1 MTTTRNRPIHREG
14 NWQMMPKLNNS
25 ILEPATIRVAAI
37 AGVGEWRR
45 CALGI
50 LLGVTTTGLTGC
62 TILGGLQKKIQHCDC
77 VDDFMISHR
86 NQVMATRAWLRIK
99 HNYHGHCYLKDFRN
113 GFIAG
118 YIDVANG
125 GAGCTPTVVSSKYW
139 GWRYQSGTGQA
150 AVNAW
155 YEGFPLGAK
164 AAEEDGIG
172 NYNMIQLN
180 GSPQA
185 TTNMNGSASPTPAAT
200 PVLQSPNNDFP
211 PGVILEDGETLMPGG
226 FSIQD
231 RGAGAVNPQRALT
244 TPEFVPAPVEMPD
257 EEMPDDAAPPARPE
271 LNHKFDTGE
280 PADVKVEPYL
290 NDLGDQSPS
299 GKSAETKSTYQ
310 ETQLWNEISGESNYS
325 RSSSPEANSAARNE
339 GLDLVP
345 RDTKP
350 ISTPVSTSIS
360 SLIKN
365 SPSPGVSS
373 REVKEPSQAEV
384 DAVIEEIFGK
394 PPGASR

>member
-1 MTTTRNRPIHREG
+1 
-14 NWQMMPKLNNS
+14 MMLKWNNS
-25 ILEPATIRVAAI
+25 TLEPAASRATALPSPRF
-37 AGVGEWRR
+37 WKR
-45 CALGI
+45 CTLGI
-50 LLGVTTTGLTGC
+50 VLGFTTTGLTGC
-62 TILGGLQKKIQHCDC
+62 TIVGGLKQKIQHCDC

-99 HNYHGHCYLKDFRN
+99 HNYRGHCYLKDFRN

-172 NYNMIQLN
+172 NYNLIRLN

-185 TTNMNGSASPTPAAT
+185 TVNMNGSASPTPAAALAPQST
-200 PVLQSPNNDFP
+200 PTGLP
-211 PGVILEDGETLMPGG
+211 PGVMLEEGETLVPGG
-226 FSIQD
+226 LSIED
-231 RGAGAVNPQRALT
+231 KGSGATKPTRPRSA
-244 TPEFVPAPVEMPD
+244 PEFVPAPAEAPD
-257 EEMPDDAAPPARPE
+257 EIAPPVRSE
-271 LNHKFDTGE
+271 LDREFEKSQ
-280 PADVKVEPYL
+280 PADVNVDPFL
-290 NDLGDQSPS
+290 SDLGGRSPS
-299 GKSAETKSTYQ
+299 AKSAETKLTSHEMQ
-310 ETQLWNEISGESNYS
+310 FWNEISGGRSDS
-325 RSSSPEANSAARNE
+325 RNASPAAGSAARNE

-345 RDTKP
+345 RDTTP
-350 ISTPVSTSIS
+350 ISESISTPVSTPTNNVTS
-360 SLIKN
+360 SAVDGDR
-365 SPSPGVSS
+365 PSGVS
-373 REVKEPSQAEV
+373 EPSQAEI

-394 PPGASR
+394 PASGSR